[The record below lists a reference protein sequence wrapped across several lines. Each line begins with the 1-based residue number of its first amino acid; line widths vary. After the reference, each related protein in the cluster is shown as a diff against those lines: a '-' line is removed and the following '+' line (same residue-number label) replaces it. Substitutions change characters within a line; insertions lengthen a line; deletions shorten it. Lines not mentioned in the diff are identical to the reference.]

1 MYVTDTVKIKKNTGC
16 YQFITKKIRK
26 YIHMHVLRGVP
37 KFIATRLND
46 QFNNL
51 NALSPLEL
59 SSFVKFKRH
68 FQIKSCS

>member
-1 MYVTDTVKIKKNTGC
+1 
-16 YQFITKKIRK
+16 
-26 YIHMHVLRGVP
+26 MHVLRGVP